1 MNINGISV
9 RFFLEMCI
17 CKDAPREK
25 NQGGGGRLIHLVV
38 MRRVVGDGETQ
49 RRRME
54 GDGKGRVGEVSDRGS
69 DE

>member
-1 MNINGISV
+1 MALVSDSFWRCASV
-9 RFFLEMCI
+9 KMHRG
-17 CKDAPREK
+17 KK
-25 NQGGGGRLIHLVV
+25 NRGGGGRLIHLVV